1 MGGPIRDLQKAAD
14 KTIKD
19 TQKAA
24 DKAIKDVQKAA
35 DSTVNQ
41 TKAAISMP
49 DLTKIGPINLS
60 GSGGG
65 KGSPIG
71 SGFSSAAQKI
81 DFSNIPTPNLD
92 QDLADTPVVKAA
104 EEVATPVVEKVVAP
118 AVKAVEEVAKPVEQV
133 AQTVVKA
140 AEPVVEAAVETV
152 KVPFKAVEEV
162 TKIDPVQVTKDLATE
177 VVKAPEKVI
186 GQVVEP
192 AVSSVA
198 DATANTI
205 LTATKI
211 PEEISKIDVP
221 KVVENVVTQA
231 ATTVTE
237 TPKMVVKVAEEAV
250 LKPASAATVYATNEL
265 KQAGELVFN
274 NLIDP
279 FQPGETKGT
288 VAEEPVA
295 ADLDA
300 KDFTGNDDP
309 FGNIETATTKADKL
323 TEEERLRRIRRL
335 MLNRYGRED
344 TILTG
349 AKDPFNRRRYAS
361 AL

>member
-1 MGGPIRDLQKAAD
+1 MCGGTVKDLQKATD
-14 KTIKD
+14 QTIKD

-24 DKAIKDVQKAA
+24 DSVI
-35 DSTVNQ
+35 NQ
-41 TKAAISMP
+41 TKNFIDQNTDTLTQGAGIIPMV
-49 DLTKIGPINLS
+49 DLSKIGPLNLS

-65 KGSPIG
+65 KGAPSYSAPSIDL
-71 SGFSSAAQKI
+71 SSLQ
-81 DFSNIPTPNLD
+81 PNLD
-92 QDLADTPVVKAA
+92 QDLADTPVVKAI
-104 EEVATPVVEKVVAP
+104 
-118 AVKAVEEVAKPVEQV
+118 EEVAKPAEQV

-140 AEPVVEAAVETV
+140 AEPVVQAAVETAT
-152 KVPFKAVEEV
+152 VPFKAVEEV
-162 TKIDPVQVTKDLATE
+162 TKIDPVQVTKDLVTE

-279 FQPGETKGT
+279 FQPGETEGT

-300 KDFTGNDDP
+300 KDFGGNEDP
-309 FGNIETATTKADKL
+309 FSTIETATTKADKL

-349 AKDPFNRRRYAS
+349 AKDPFNRRRYARS
-361 AL
+361 L

>member
-1 MGGPIRDLQKAAD
+1 MSIFGGVRNFVDRNTKDLQKAGQQIID
-14 KTIKD
+14 QTRNVIDQNTDTLTKSNPFDLSNLSLKPIKID
-19 TQKAA
+19 SKAA
-24 DKAIKDVQKAA
+24 
-35 DSTVNQ
+35 
-41 TKAAISMP
+41 
-49 DLTKIGPINLS
+49 
-60 GSGGG
+60 G
-65 KGSPIG
+65 KGAPSISDIPSIDL
-71 SGFSSAAQKI
+71 SSLK
-81 DFSNIPTPNLD
+81 PNLD
-92 QDLADTPVVKAA
+92 QDLADTPVVKA
-104 EEVATPVVEKVVAP
+104 
-118 AVKAVEEVAKPVEQV
+118 VEEVAKPAEQV

-140 AEPVVEAAVETV
+140 AEPVVQAAVDTAT
-152 KVPFKAVEEV
+152 VPFTAVEEV
-162 TKIDPVQVTKDLATE
+162 TKIDPVQVTKDLVTE

-265 KQAGELVFN
+265 KDAGELVWD

-288 VAEEPVA
+288 VAEEPVT

-300 KDFTGNDDP
+300 KDFGGDEDP
-309 FGNIETATTKADKL
+309 FSTIETATTKADKL

-349 AKDPFNRRRYAS
+349 AKDPFNRRRYARS
-361 AL
+361 L